1 MSAFPTWFK
10 SVIDQS
16 CFSHIPNVVITLVRF
31 SCIVCVC
38 VLPSQAVG
46 PYEYTYRQGTDIDSY
61 PIYGEL
67 HVYGGG
73 GYVAELRG
81 DRAAIYEKIAQLKA
95 GGWIDKHTR
104 AVFLEFAV
112 YNPNVRSLSLSC
124 DCECLRRCCMLHS
137 ARSLAQLTQII
148 N

>member
-1 MSAFPTWFK
+1 MAALSRANRGVSCAFLFLHKFSRDARKPESG
-10 SVIDQS
+10 SVK
-16 CFSHIPNVVITLVRF
+16 
-31 SCIVCVC
+31 CVA
-38 VLPSQAVG
+38 SQVAG
-46 PYEYTYRQGTDIDSY
+46 PYEYTYRRGVDIDSY

-81 DRAAIYEKIAQLKA
+81 DRAAIYDKIARLKA
-95 GGWIDKHTR
+95 GGWIDKYTR

-112 YNPNVRSLSLSC
+112 YNPNVCDASRYSLC
-124 DCECLRRCCMLHS
+124 RRLCALFKRVRADHYM
-137 ARSLAQLTQII
+137 T